1 MPWGDADATW
11 RLHLADGRDLVGRRF
26 ATDRAADAQRVA
38 ADMALA
44 AGSGIPVPDARM
56 IAIDGTPWLVTDH
69 VDGAIGAAW
78 LDTPAR
84 ARTLAAAMA
93 GLRRRLL
100 EIGPSG
106 AMGLA
111 PPRALDRPP
120 PGSPADEALT
130 GAESVLR
137 ERRLEAVFVHGD
149 FAPINVI
156 VDTEGGI
163 RALLD
168 FEHAH
173 LGDPLEDVAWWCWV
187 VRHHH
192 PDAWHAAWP
201 TFCAAAGV
209 DSVHDGPTIHALVL
223 RTLARR
229 AGAARDAQG
238 RDRWLGHLDEAAAWR
253 P

>member
-1 MPWGDADATW
+1 MPWGDANATW

-26 ATDRAADAQRVA
+26 ADGVAVDPQRVA
-38 ADMALA
+38 ANMTLA
-44 AGSGIPVPDARM
+44 AGSGIPVPDARLVTV
-56 IAIDGTPWLVTDH
+56 AGTPWLVTNH
-69 VDGAIGAAW
+69 VDGAVGAAW

-100 EIGPSG
+100 EIDASG
-106 AMGLA
+106 ATGLTT
-111 PPRALDRPP
+111 PRAVDRPP
-120 PGSPADEALT
+120 PGSSASEALQA
-130 GAESVLR
+130 AELALS
-137 ERRLEAVFVHGD
+137 ERRLEGVFVHGD

-201 TFCAAAGV
+201 TFCTAAGV
-209 DSVHDGPTIHALVL
+209 SSVDDGPTIHAL
-223 RTLARR
+223 A
-229 AGAARDAQG
+229 AARA
-238 RDRWLGHLDEAAAWR
+238 R
-253 P
+253 PPSRCGA